1 MFNYNWWISDVE
13 SNCSFPFCCR
23 NLWWEYKATC
33 TIWAGEFFRGELHAA
48 EKSCHDHVREGDEN
62 CSWHQLEVPT
72 LAATDGNHGGKTLIE
87 NCINKKHPWDIH
99 EPFAVSAAV
108 SNPAIA
114 SKNLWILNLQGPCP
128 SRESTEVWQPHRSKR
143 EWHDVTRNG
152 GS

>member
-1 MFNYNWWISDVE
+1 MNFWCWIKLLFSFLLQKPLMGIHSDLHHLSWRIFSGWVAR
-13 SNCSFPFCCR
+13 CR
-23 NLWWEYKATC
+23 KKLPWSC
-33 TIWAGEFFRGELHAA
+33 QGGER
-48 EKSCHDHVREGDEN
+48 DEN

-99 EPFAVSAAV
+99 EPFAAAV